1 LNSSLSILMW
11 NLRVSGTQVSMLL
24 LPDASRHPLSW
35 NFLKLFSR
43 PWRIEIGY
51 GVCTRACGSYR
62 WEKETP
68 GHALLPASFTTSKKI
83 KLN

>member
-51 GVCTRACGSYR
+51 GVCTRAC
-62 WEKETP
+62 EKETP
-68 GHALLPASFTTSKKI
+68 GHALLPASFTTGKKI